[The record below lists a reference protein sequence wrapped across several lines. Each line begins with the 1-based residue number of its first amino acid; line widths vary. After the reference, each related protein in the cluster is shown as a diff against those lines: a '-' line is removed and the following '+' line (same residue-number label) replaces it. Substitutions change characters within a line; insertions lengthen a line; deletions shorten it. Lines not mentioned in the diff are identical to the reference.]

1 MMPGMT
7 SHSRVLINIL
17 FILSLVVAAF
27 LLYWMAAV
35 LLLTAIGPSKSPFF
49 NVSLAGWFGMA
60 VSVVW
65 VAVQHFRHKNI
76 QSPLRFLVISLCV
89 YMLGFWGQIALRG

>member
-1 MMPGMT
+1 MKGMT
-7 SHSRVLINIL
+7 SRSPVFINIL
-17 FILSLVVAAF
+17 FILSLAVAAF
-27 LLYWMAAV
+27 LLYWMGAV
-35 LLLTAIGPSKSPFF
+35 LLVSAIAPVKSPLF

-65 VAVQHFRHKNI
+65 VAVQHFRHKNV